1 MTVDE
6 KNLADVLA
14 TIPEAVE
21 LIGKGKM
28 IIVVDDEDRENEGD
42 LVISAELCTKEDVNF
57 MTKNGRGL
65 ICVPMKEDRANE
77 LDLVPMVSQGT
88 DPLGTAFTVSV
99 DLKEGTTTGIS
110 VDDRTK
116 TIRALANFQ
125 TKSFDFSRPGH
136 IFPLVA
142 KKGGVLRRAGHTE
155 ASVDLAE
162 MAGLRAVSVICEIL
176 NDDGSMARLSDLVTF
191 AKKHDFRIVTIK
203 DLIAFRRQTEELIN
217 PAAVVEMPTRFGMFK
232 MHAFEEV
239 LTGDMHLA
247 LVKGEVADGKPVLVR
262 AHSECLTGDL
272 FHSFR
277 CDCGEQLEAALE
289 FINKEGRGVLLYMR
303 QEGRGIGLK
312 NKLKAYALQEQGL
325 DTVEANASLGF
336 KADLREY
343 GIGAQILVR
352 LGLSKLRLMTNNP
365 KKIIGLSAYGL
376 TVVERVELPMQAR
389 KENQKYLEVKRDKLG
404 HMIRKLGKR

>member
-155 ASVDLAE
+155 ASVDLAK